1 MKSAT
6 FPRDTERAMPLEN
19 VETVRRYLGAYQRR
33 DVEEGISFLHSG
45 VTWRAIEG
53 APDDIGVFQ
62 GHQAM
67 RDYYQDWLDI
77 FADAR
82 SELVEDLIEIGDRV
96 VAVVRYIGRMTGS
109 DTQVEMTL
117 AIVFTVRDGKI
128 ASGREYATRTE
139 ALEAAG
145 LRE

>member
-1 MKSAT
+1 MS
-6 FPRDTERAMPLEN
+6 EEN
-19 VETVRRYLGAYQRR
+19 VETVRRYLGAYQRME
-33 DVEEGISFLHSG
+33 VEEGISLLHPD

-67 RDYYQDWLDI
+67 RDYYREWIDT

-82 SELVEDLIEIGDRV
+82 SELVEDLIEVGDRV
-96 VAVVRYIGRMTGS
+96 VAVVRYIGRMKGS

-128 ASGREYATRTE
+128 ASGREYATRAE
-139 ALEAAG
+139 ALQAAG
-145 LRE
+145 LSE

>member
-1 MKSAT
+1 MSQE
-6 FPRDTERAMPLEN
+6 D
-19 VETVRRYLGAYQRR
+19 VETVRRYLGAYERL
-33 DVEEGISFLHSG
+33 DVEEGISYLHPD

-67 RDYYQDWLDI
+67 RDYNQEWIDI
-77 FADAR
+77 FVDAR
-82 SELVEDLIEIGDRV
+82 SELVEDLIEVGDRV
-96 VAVVRYIGRMTGS
+96 VAVVRYIGRMKGS
-109 DTQVEMTL
+109 DTQVEMML